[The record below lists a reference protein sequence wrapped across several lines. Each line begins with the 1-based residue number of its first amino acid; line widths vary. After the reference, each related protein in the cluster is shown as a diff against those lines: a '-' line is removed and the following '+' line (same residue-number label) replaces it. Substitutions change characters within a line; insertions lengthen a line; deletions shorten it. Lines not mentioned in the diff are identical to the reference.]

1 MTTTSHQELV
11 SALISRW
18 PESHPQPS
26 LERIAL
32 LCEMLGEPQRAFP
45 IIQITGTNGKGS
57 TAIMI
62 ESLLRTLGLR
72 TGRFSSPHLVDVTE
86 RICIDGQ
93 PISAE
98 IFDETWQQI
107 APMVE
112 MVDAQLIGGVPLT
125 FFEVITTMAYAAF
138 ADAPVD
144 VAIIEVGMG
153 GRWDATSVADA
164 DVAVITPVDLD
175 HMHLLGSTVA
185 EIAAEKAGIIK
196 ANSTAVFAG
205 QNPEAAKVL
214 SQRCVELGVP
224 MVREG
229 VEFALLDRASAVG
242 GQLIRVDAAGGP
254 VGNIF
259 LPLYG
264 SHMAHNAA
272 LAIAAVEAFQGGR
285 PLAVDVIYEAFG
297 EVRAPARLEV
307 VHRDP
312 TVVLDTAHN
321 PHGVRATLTGFREA
335 MGQAPVIAVVAM
347 MADKAVDEVLG
358 LLSDEV
364 DQIVVPAIPDLP
376 RALSVD
382 ELATR
387 AEDIFGAGRVFTAS
401 TPLAAV
407 QQAIGR
413 TQTTADSDAAAA
425 PVILVIGS
433 VYLAGAVRPW
443 LIEQDAGWDEQ
454 LRFSVPEA
462 DAQLDDEFDQW

>member
-26 LERIAL
+26 LDRIAA
-32 LCEMLGEPQRAFP
+32 LCELLGDPQRACP
-45 IIQITGTNGKGS
+45 VIQITGTNGKGS

-62 ESLLRTLGLR
+62 EALLRSLGLR

-93 PISAE
+93 PISPE
-98 IFDETWQQI
+98 IFDEIWQQI
-107 APMVE
+107 EPL
-112 MVDAQLIGGVPLT
+112 VDIVDEQLVGGVKLT
-125 FFEVITTMAYAAF
+125 FFEIITAMAYAAF

-175 HMHLLGSTVA
+175 HMHLLGSTIDQ
-185 EIAAEKAGIIK
+185 IATEKAGIIK
-196 ANSTAVFAG
+196 TNSVAVFAG
-205 QNPEAAKVL
+205 QRAEAAKVL
-214 SQRCVELGVP
+214 SQRCAELGVA

-242 GQLIRVDAAGGP
+242 GQLIRIDAAGGP
-254 VGNIF
+254 IGDIF

-272 LAIAAVEAFQGGR
+272 LAVAAVEAFQGGR
-285 PLAVDVIYEAFG
+285 PLAAEVIYEAFA
-297 EVRAPARLEV
+297 EVKAPARLEI

-321 PHGVRATLTGFREA
+321 PHGVRATLAAFREA
-335 MGQAPVIAVVAM
+335 MGQAPVIGVCAM

-358 LLSDEV
+358 LLADEI
-364 DQIVVPAIPDLP
+364 DELVVTTIPDLP

-382 ELATR
+382 DLAMR
-387 AEDIFGAGRVFTAS
+387 AGDIFGSRRVSQAS
-401 TPLAAV
+401 TPLGAV

-413 TQTTADSDAAAA
+413 AQTVAADEQSER
-425 PVILVIGS
+425 PVILVLGS

-443 LIEQDAGWDEQ
+443 LIEQDMGYDEQ
-454 LRFSVPEA
+454 LRFSVLDEA
-462 DAQLDDEFDQW
+462 ADHDEW